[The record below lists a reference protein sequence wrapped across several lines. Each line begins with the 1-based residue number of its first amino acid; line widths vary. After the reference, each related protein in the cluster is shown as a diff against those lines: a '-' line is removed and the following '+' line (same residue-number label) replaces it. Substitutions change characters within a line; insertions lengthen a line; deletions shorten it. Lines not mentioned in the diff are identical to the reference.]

1 MLGGLFAASL
11 AAFLVYGP
19 RLDASTSGFALS
31 QAISFS
37 SMILVSSVPV
47 SKVNLRLIYVT
58 VVGQNGQRDGSPR
71 KLCRGK

>member
-37 SMILVSSVPV
+37 SMILVSSILV
-47 SKVNLRLIYVT
+47 SKSGHIADIRHS
-58 VVGQNGQRDGSPR
+58 GGSGWSTR
-71 KLCRGK
+71 WKFKETLSK

>member
-37 SMILVSSVPV
+37 SMILVSSILV
-47 SKVNLRLIYVT
+47 SKSGRMADIRHS
-58 VVGQNGQRDGSPR
+58 GGSEWSTR
-71 KLCRGK
+71 WKSKETLSR

>member
-47 SKVNLRLIYVT
+47 SKSGPAADICHS
-58 VVGQNGQRDGSPR
+58 GGSEWSTR
-71 KLCRGK
+71 WKSKETLSR